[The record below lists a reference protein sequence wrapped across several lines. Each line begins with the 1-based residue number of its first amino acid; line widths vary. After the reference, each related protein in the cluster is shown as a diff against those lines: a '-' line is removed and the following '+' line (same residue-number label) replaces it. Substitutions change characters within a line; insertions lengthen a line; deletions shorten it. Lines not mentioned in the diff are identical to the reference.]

1 MRKKFPIKAIISI
14 CCVALIIIVG
24 VVLIVNNSFQPE
36 DSQERDLSELAKEK
50 QVEYLDVASALRG
63 PDGALPAD
71 ASADGVHLKTPYL
84 QKWCDYLIANANP

>member
-36 DSQERDLSELAKEK
+36 DSQERDLSELAFDN
-50 QVEYLDVASALRG
+50 LDMDAPVGVGFNLAFENDDFINFYGDEALFG
-63 PDGALPAD
+63 L
-71 ASADGVHLKTPYL
+71 S
-84 QKWCDYLIANANP
+84 LIHI